1 MNHALALSSV
11 HEIQVLA
18 CAPSPQSSGSQ
29 ECRVLRVAHTPRR
42 FPFERLIFDLSA
54 RCQEGAVAPVV
65 SIVSSSPPPRV
76 RAARSRPRPHV
87 AVRRGEHNYS
97 TLLTHFE

>member
-29 ECRVLRVAHTPRR
+29 ECRVLRVAHTPRGGCR
-42 FPFERLIFDLSA
+42 GSRRIHCFLVATSA
-54 RCQEGAVAPVV
+54 CSRRPIPTPTPRRRASRRTQLLDVADALRTDGASVAAGRAGLVV
-65 SIVSSSPPPRV
+65 
-76 RAARSRPRPHV
+76 
-87 AVRRGEHNYS
+87 G
-97 TLLTHFE
+97 